1 MLQRLIEW
9 SARHAT
15 VVAVMAIGA
24 LVAVGSMLPRLPVDV
39 FPELNAPTV
48 VIMAEAGGL
57 AAEDVERAVVFP
69 IEVAVQGLPDLRR
82 LRSASSTSLGIVWVE
97 FEWGTDLH
105 RARQLVA
112 ERLSATVDDLPA
124 GVHAEIAPITSL
136 TGEVMLVSLASPDG
150 SVPGLELRS
159 MAEHDLRPR
168 LLSVGGVAQVVPIGG
183 ELAQYQVRVAPDR
196 LRALGVTME
205 EVVKAARDAQAT
217 ASAGVLAD
225 VDRMELP
232 IRQFARVSS
241 VDDLRAVVVAQRGD
255 AMIRLGDVADV
266 VVAAAPLRGTASE
279 DGHAAVVVSVQKSPG
294 VNTLELTAR
303 LDAELDAFEA
313 SLPAGV
319 VLNRGAFRAARFIER
334 SVANV
339 RKVLIEAAIVVAV
352 IVVLF
357 LGHWRATL
365 ITLTALPLSLA
376 AAVAA
381 LWALGLSLNV
391 MTLGGLAVAI
401 GELVD
406 DAIIDVENVVKRLRE
421 RARRTPEEREPLVH
435 AVIAASNEVRGSVVF
450 ATLIICLVFAPL
462 LLLGGLEGRFFQPLG
477 IAYIVSIL
485 ASLVVALTVTPAL
498 CVLLLRADVDRASH
512 EPALVGSIKRAYGPW
527 LESVIARRRLVL
539 WSAGMLAVASLALA
553 STFGRSFLPSF
564 REGTWNVFLMS
575 PPGTSLAESDR
586 LARAIELQLTG
597 IEGVAT
603 VTRRTGRAER
613 DEHAEPVSNSELEV
627 TLAPDADADAVRRA
641 ILEVTEAIPGMTT
654 MLGQPIEH
662 RLSHVLG
669 GTPAALTVSI
679 EGEDLGVLRTLATRV
694 ARELEGIEGTSEVAA
709 GREVLVTSLPI
720 RYRSQDLAIAGL
732 TPGDA
737 ARQVGWSLGGERVGT
752 VIDGRRRLDIVVRL
766 DEPDRSTI
774 DDVRGLVLQDR
785 LGRPIQ
791 LSEVAGI
798 DAERTSNLIAREGGR
813 RRAIVTCNIEP
824 GADLAGIVARA
835 RLRVDPIVMAEGCT
849 VRFGG
854 QFEAQ
859 QSAQRTLWL
868 AGAAS
873 MGVMLW
879 LLWWSTG
886 RLAYALVVMLNVPLA
901 LIGGVAA
908 VVLIE
913 GWSWRDGSI
922 TLQVP
927 NLSIASFV
935 GFITLFGIA
944 VRNGLL
950 LVNQVGALESQGVPQ
965 PEAIRR
971 GAMERIV
978 PILMTALTAALG
990 LLPLVIAWGQP
1001 GSELLAP
1008 LAAVVLGGLASS
1020 TALNL
1025 FVVPAACSLL
1035 PPRVHTPAAS
1045 AAHTLP

>member
-9 SARHAT
+9 SARHAM
-15 VVAVMAIGA
+15 VVALMAIGA

-112 ERLSATVDDLPA
+112 ERLSAAVDDLPT
-124 GVHAEIAPITSL
+124 GVHAEIAPITSI

-150 SVPGLELRS
+150 SVAGLELRS
-159 MAEHDLRPR
+159 LAEHDLRPR

-196 LRALGVTME
+196 LRAFGVTME
-205 EVVKAARDAQAT
+205 EVVEAARDAQAT

-232 IRQFARVSS
+232 IRQFARVGG
-241 VDDLRAVVVAQRGD
+241 VDDLRAVVVAQRGE
-255 AMIRLGDVADV
+255 AMIRIGDVADV
-266 VVAAAPLRGTASE
+266 LVAAAPLRGTASE

-294 VNTLELTAR
+294 VNTLDLTAR

-406 DAIIDVENVVKRLRE
+406 DAIIDVENVVKRLRD
-421 RARRTPEEREPLVH
+421 RARRAPEDREPLVH

-485 ASLVVALTVTPAL
+485 ASLLVALTVTPAL

-512 EPALVGSIKRAYGPW
+512 EPALVGSIKRMYGPW
-527 LESVIARRRLVL
+527 LEAVIARRSLVL
-539 WSAGMLAVASLALA
+539 WTAGVLAVASLALA

-597 IEGVAT
+597 IDGVAT

-641 ILEVTEAIPGMTT
+641 ILAVTDAIPGMTT

-679 EGEDLGVLRTLATRV
+679 EGEDLGVLRGLATRV
-694 ARELEGIEGTSEVAA
+694 ASELEGIDGTSEVAA

-720 RYRSQDLAIAGL
+720 RYRPQDLAIAGL

-791 LSEVAGI
+791 LGDVAGI

-824 GADLAGIVARA
+824 GADLAGIVERARA
-835 RLRVDPIVMAEGCT
+835 KVDPIVMAQGCT

-859 QSAQRTLWL
+859 QSAQRTLWF
-868 AGAAS
+868 AGAAA

-908 VVLIE
+908 VLLIE

-922 TLQVP
+922 VLQVP

-950 LVNQVGALESQGVPQ
+950 LVNQVGALESLGVPQ
-965 PEAIRR
+965 QDAIRR

-1008 LAAVVLGGLASS
+1008 LAAVVLGGLVSS

-1045 AAHTLP
+1045 AARTLP

>member
-1 MLQRLIEW
+1 MLTRLIEW
-9 SARHAT
+9 SVRHAT
-15 VVAVMAIGA
+15 VVVLLAAA
-24 LVAVGSMLPRLPVDV
+24 SLLTVGSLLGRLPVDV

-82 LRSASSTSLGIVWVE
+82 LRSASSTSLGIVWIE

-112 ERLSATVDDLPA
+112 ERLASAQDDLPA
-124 GVHAEIAPITSL
+124 GVHAEIAPITSI
-136 TGEVMLVSLASPDG
+136 TGEVMLVSLGSPGATAS
-150 SVPGLELRS
+150 GLELRS
-159 MAEHDLRPR
+159 LAEHDLRPR
-168 LLSVGGVAQVVPIGG
+168 LLSVAGVAQVVPIGG

-196 LRALGVTME
+196 LDALGVTMDQ
-205 EVVKAARDAQAT
+205 VIAAARDAQAT
-217 ASAGVLAD
+217 TSAGVLAD
-225 VDRMELP
+225 IDRMELP
-232 IRQFARVSS
+232 IRQVARIGT
-241 VDDLRAVVVAQRGD
+241 VDDLRAVVVAQRGE
-255 AMIRLGDVADV
+255 ATIRLGDVADV
-266 VVAAAPLRGTASE
+266 VIAAAPLRGTASD
-279 DGHAAVVVSVQKSPG
+279 DGHAAVVISVQKSPG

-303 LDAELDAFEA
+303 LDAELDAFE
-313 SLPAGV
+313 STLPAGV

-334 SVANV
+334 SVGNV
-339 RKVLIEAAIVVAV
+339 GRVLVEATIVVAI

-406 DAIIDVENVVKRLRE
+406 DAIIDVENVVHRLRR
-421 RARRTPEEREPLVH
+421 RADAPASEREPIIRT
-435 AVIAASNEVRGSVVF
+435 VIAASNEVRGSVVF

-485 ASLVVALTVTPAL
+485 ASLLVALTVTPAL
-498 CVLLLRADVDRASH
+498 CLLLLRRTADRPSR
-512 EPALVGSIKRAYGPW
+512 EPALVAGLKRRYARW
-527 LESVIARRRLVL
+527 LEAVILHRGLVL
-539 WSAGMLAVASLALA
+539 TISAVASIAALVVA
-553 STFGRSFLPSF
+553 SGFGRSFLPSF

-575 PPGTSLAESDR
+575 PPGTSLPESDR
-586 LARAIELQLTG
+586 IARAIESQVMG
-597 IEGVAT
+597 IDGVST

-627 TLAPDADADAVRRA
+627 TLDADADADAVRLD
-641 ILEVTEAIPGMTT
+641 ILAVTDAVPGLTT

-679 EGEDLGVLRTLATRV
+679 EGEDLAVLRSLAGSVAGVLEA
-694 ARELEGIEGTSEVAA
+694 IPGTSEVAA

-720 RYRSQDLAIAGL
+720 RYRPQDLSMVGL

-737 ARQVGWSLGGERVGT
+737 ARQVGWALGGEPVGT
-752 VIDGRRRLDIVVRL
+752 VIDGRRRLDVVVRL
-766 DEPDRSTI
+766 AEPDRSSI
-774 DDVRGLVLQDR
+774 DDVRRLVLRDPRSRPVR
-785 LGRPIQ
+785 LE
-791 LSEVAGI
+791 EVASI

-824 GADLAGIVARA
+824 GADLAGIVERA
-835 RLRVDPIVMAEGCT
+835 REAVDPIVTAQGCS

-859 QSAQRTLWL
+859 QSAQRTIWL
-868 AGAAS
+868 AGLAS
-873 MGVMLW
+873 LGIMAW
-879 LLWWSTG
+879 LLRWSTG
-886 RLAYALVVMLNVPLA
+886 RLGHALVVMLNLPLA
-901 LIGGVAA
+901 MIGGVLA
-908 VVLIE
+908 VLLVD
-913 GWSWRDGSI
+913 GWSWSDRGVEFH
-922 TLQVP
+922 VP

-950 LVNQVGALESQGVPQ
+950 LVNQVGALERRGVPQ
-965 PEAIRR
+965 DEAIRQGSLDR
-971 GAMERIV
+971 LV

-990 LLPLVIAWGQP
+990 LVPLVLASGQP

-1008 LAAVVLGGLASS
+1008 LAVVVLGGLASS

-1035 PPRVHTPAAS
+1035 RRHPTRPAPSPADTVS
-1045 AAHTLP
+1045 